1 VILKIECLLEVD
13 TETGAVHL
21 RTGKVRKPKQV
32 PLLEGARAVPEDV
45 TLAGLITFFKVH
57 PARNGNTYVPK
68 WDKDKALLR
77 PYLRAKGEDRL
88 REMLSVFV
96 ARDRFLV
103 STPSTAF
110 NCDFIKSQP
119 LTIQGFIACAD
130 RLDLLFDWETKE
142 KPTV

>member
-88 REMLSVFV
+88 REMLDTFV
-96 ARDRFLV
+96 QRDKYVRPT
-103 STPSTAF
+103 SF
-110 NCDFIKSQP
+110 NPQFVMDQP